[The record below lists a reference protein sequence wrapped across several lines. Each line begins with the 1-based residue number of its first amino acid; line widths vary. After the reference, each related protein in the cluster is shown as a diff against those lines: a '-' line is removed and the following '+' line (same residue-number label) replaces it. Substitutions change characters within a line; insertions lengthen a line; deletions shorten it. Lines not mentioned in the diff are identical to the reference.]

1 MKENITIGVLGIQGD
16 IEENLAATK
25 AVLQNMRIKGNV
37 EQVRYHEEVERVD
50 GLVLPGGE
58 STVVSTL
65 ASMQGGEG
73 GELFQTI
80 KKRVSEGMPTMGICA
95 GMILLSRRA
104 YDRVVGETKQK
115 LLGAL
120 DVVVERNAFGRQNES
135 FEVNLE
141 MPALGKNRLKAIFIR
156 APVVTEIGT
165 GVNILAELNGKIVA
179 VMQKNIIGTSFHPEL
194 SDDYRIHKHFVST
207 VLDFKKNKP
216 AR

>member
-1 MKENITIGVLGIQGD
+1 MKENITIGVRGIQGD

-25 AVLQNMRIKGNV
+25 VALQNMRIKGNV
-37 EQVRYHEEVERVD
+37 EQVRYHEEVEKVD

-65 ASMQGGEG
+65 ASMQGEG

-80 KKRVSEGMPTMGICA
+80 KKQVSEGMPIMGICA

-141 MPALGKNRLKAIFIR
+141 VPTLGKSRLKAIFIR
-156 APVVTEIGT
+156 APVVAEIGT
-165 GVNILAELNGKIVA
+165 GVNIMAELNGKIVA
-179 VMQKNIIGTSFHPEL
+179 VTQKNIIGTSFHPEL
-194 SDDYRIHKHFVST
+194 SDDYRIHKQFVST
-207 VLDFKKNKP
+207 VLNFKKNKP

>member
-1 MKENITIGVLGIQGD
+1 LKENITIGVLGIQGD

-25 AVLQNMRIKGNV
+25 VALQNMRIKGNV
-37 EQVRYHEEVERVD
+37 EQVRYHEEVEKVD

-65 ASMQGGEG
+65 ASMQGEG

-80 KKRVSEGMPTMGICA
+80 KKQVSEGMPIMGICA

-141 MPALGKNRLKAIFIR
+141 VPTLGKGRLKAIFIR
-156 APVVTEIGT
+156 APVVAEIGT

-194 SDDYRIHKHFVST
+194 SDDYRIHKQFVST
-207 VLDFKKNKP
+207 VLNFKKNKP

>member
-1 MKENITIGVLGIQGD
+1 LKENITIGVLGIQGD

-25 AVLQNMRIKGNV
+25 VALQNMRIKGNA
-37 EQVRYHEEVERVD
+37 EQVRYHEEVEKVD

-65 ASMQGGEG
+65 ASMQGEG

-80 KKRVSEGMPTMGICA
+80 KKQVSEGMPIMGICA

-141 MPALGKNRLKAIFIR
+141 VPTLGKGRLKAIFIR

-165 GVNILAELNGKIVA
+165 GVNIMAELNGKIVA
-179 VMQKNIIGTSFHPEL
+179 VTQKNIIGTSFHPEL
-194 SDDYRIHKHFVST
+194 SDDYRIHKQFVST
-207 VLDFKKNKP
+207 VLNFKKNKP

>member
-1 MKENITIGVLGIQGD
+1 LKENITIGVLGIQGD

-25 AVLQNMRIKGNV
+25 VALQNMRIKGNV
-37 EQVRYHEEVERVD
+37 EQVRYHEEVEKVD

-65 ASMQGGEG
+65 ASMQGEG

-80 KKRVSEGMPTMGICA
+80 KKQVSEGMPIMGICA

-141 MPALGKNRLKAIFIR
+141 VSTLGKSRLKAIFIR
-156 APVVTEIGT
+156 APVVAEIGT
-165 GVNILAELNGKIVA
+165 GVNIMAELNGKIVA
-179 VMQKNIIGTSFHPEL
+179 VTQKNIIGTSFHPEL
-194 SDDYRIHKHFVST
+194 SDDYRIHKQFVST
-207 VLDFKKNKP
+207 VLNFKKNKP

>member
-1 MKENITIGVLGIQGD
+1 LKENITIGVLGIQGD

-25 AVLQNMRIKGNV
+25 VALQNMRIKGNV
-37 EQVRYHEEVERVD
+37 EQVRYHEEVEKVD

-65 ASMQGGEG
+65 ASMQGEG

-80 KKRVSEGMPTMGICA
+80 KKRVSEGMPIMGICA

-141 MPALGKNRLKAIFIR
+141 VPTLGKGRLKAIFIR

-194 SDDYRIHKHFVST
+194 SDDYRIHKQFVST
-207 VLDFKKNKP
+207 VLNFKKNKP

>member
-37 EQVRYHEEVERVD
+37 EQVRYHEEVEKVD

-65 ASMQGGEG
+65 ASMQGEG

-80 KKRVSEGMPTMGICA
+80 KKQVSEGMPIMGICA

-141 MPALGKNRLKAIFIR
+141 VPTLGKSRLKAIFIR

-194 SDDYRIHKHFVST
+194 SDDDRIHKQFVST
-207 VLDFKKNKP
+207 VLNFKKNKP

>member
-25 AVLQNMRIKGNV
+25 VALQNMRIKGNV
-37 EQVRYHEEVERVD
+37 EQVRYHEEVEKVD

-58 STVVSTL
+58 STVASTL
-65 ASMQGGEG
+65 ASMQGEG

-80 KKRVSEGMPTMGICA
+80 KKRVSEGMPIMGICA

-194 SDDYRIHKHFVST
+194 SDDYRIHKQFVST
-207 VLDFKKNKP
+207 VLNFKKNKP

>member
-1 MKENITIGVLGIQGD
+1 LKENIAIGVLGIQGD

-25 AVLQNMRIKGNV
+25 VALQNMRIKGNV

-65 ASMQGGEG
+65 ASMQGEG

-80 KKRVSEGMPTMGICA
+80 KKRVSEGMPIMGICA

-115 LLGAL
+115 LLEAL

-165 GVNILAELNGKIVA
+165 GVNIMAELNGKIVA

-194 SDDYRIHKHFVST
+194 SDDYRIHKQFVST

>member
-1 MKENITIGVLGIQGD
+1 LKENITIGVLGIQGD

-37 EQVRYHEEVERVD
+37 EQVRYHEEVEKVD

-65 ASMQGGEG
+65 ASMQGEG

-80 KKRVSEGMPTMGICA
+80 KKRVSEGMPIMGICA

-179 VMQKNIIGTSFHPEL
+179 VTQKNIIGTSFHPEL
-194 SDDYRIHKHFVST
+194 SDDYRIHKQFVST
-207 VLDFKKNKP
+207 VLNFKKNRP

>member
-25 AVLQNMRIKGNV
+25 VALQNMRIKGNV
-37 EQVRYHEEVERVD
+37 EQVRYHEEVEKVD

-65 ASMQGGEG
+65 ASMQGEG

-80 KKRVSEGMPTMGICA
+80 KKQVSEGMPIMGICA

-135 FEVNLE
+135 FEVTLE
-141 MPALGKNRLKAIFIR
+141 VPTLGKGRLKAIFIR
-156 APVVTEIGT
+156 APVVAEIGI
-165 GVNILAELNGKIVA
+165 GVNIMAELNGKIVA
-179 VMQKNIIGTSFHPEL
+179 VTQKNIIGTSFHPEL
-194 SDDYRIHKHFVST
+194 SDDYRIHKQFVST
-207 VLDFKKNKP
+207 VLNFKKNKP

>member
-1 MKENITIGVLGIQGD
+1 LKENITIGVLGIQGD

-25 AVLQNMRIKGNV
+25 VALQNMRIKGNA
-37 EQVRYHEEVERVD
+37 EQVRYHEEVEKVD

-65 ASMQGGEG
+65 ASMQGEG

-80 KKRVSEGMPTMGICA
+80 KKQVSEGMPIMGICA

-141 MPALGKNRLKAIFIR
+141 VPTVGKSRLKAIFIR
-156 APVVTEIGT
+156 APVVAEIGT
-165 GVNILAELNGKIVA
+165 GVNIMAELNGKIVA
-179 VMQKNIIGTSFHPEL
+179 VTQKNIIGTSFHPEL
-194 SDDYRIHKHFVST
+194 SDDYRIHKQFVST
-207 VLDFKKNKP
+207 VLNFKKNKP

>member
-1 MKENITIGVLGIQGD
+1 LKENITIGVLGIQGD

-25 AVLQNMRIKGNV
+25 VALQNMRIKGIV
-37 EQVRYHEEVERVD
+37 EQVRYHDEVEKVD

-58 STVVSTL
+58 STVLSTL
-65 ASMQGGEG
+65 ASMQGEG

-80 KKRVSEGMPTMGICA
+80 KKQVSEGMPIMGICA

-135 FEVNLE
+135 FEVTLE
-141 MPALGKNRLKAIFIR
+141 VPTLGKGRLKAIFIR
-156 APVVTEIGT
+156 APVVAEIGI
-165 GVNILAELNGKIVA
+165 GVNIMAELNGKIVA
-179 VMQKNIIGTSFHPEL
+179 VTQKNIIGTSFHPEL
-194 SDDYRIHKHFVST
+194 SDDYRIHKQFVST
-207 VLDFKKNKP
+207 VLNFKKNKP

>member
-1 MKENITIGVLGIQGD
+1 LKENITIGVLGIQGD

-25 AVLQNMRIKGNV
+25 VALQNMRIKGNV
-37 EQVRYHEEVERVD
+37 EQVRYHEEVEKVD

-65 ASMQGGEG
+65 ASMQGEG

-80 KKRVSEGMPTMGICA
+80 KKRVSEGMPIMGICA

-141 MPALGKNRLKAIFIR
+141 VPTLGKGRLKAIFIR

-179 VMQKNIIGTSFHPEL
+179 VTQKNIIGTSFHPEL
-194 SDDYRIHKHFVST
+194 SDDYRIHKQFVST
-207 VLDFKKNKP
+207 VLNFKKNKP

>member
-1 MKENITIGVLGIQGD
+1 LKENITIGVLGIQGD

-25 AVLQNMRIKGNV
+25 VALQNMRIKGNV
-37 EQVRYHEEVERVD
+37 EQVRYHDEVEKVD

-58 STVVSTL
+58 STVLSTL
-65 ASMQGGEG
+65 ASMQGEG

-80 KKRVSEGMPTMGICA
+80 KKQVSEGMPIMGICA

-141 MPALGKNRLKAIFIR
+141 VPTLGKGRLKAIFIR
-156 APVVTEIGT
+156 APVVAEIGT

-194 SDDYRIHKHFVST
+194 SDDYRIHKQFVST
-207 VLDFKKNKP
+207 VLNFKKNKP

>member
-1 MKENITIGVLGIQGD
+1 LKENITIGVLGIQGD

-25 AVLQNMRIKGNV
+25 VALQNMRIKGNV

-65 ASMQGGEG
+65 ASMQGEG

-80 KKRVSEGMPTMGICA
+80 KKQVSEGMPIMGICA

-115 LLGAL
+115 LLEAL

-141 MPALGKNRLKAIFIR
+141 MPVLGKNILKAIFIR

-194 SDDYRIHKHFVST
+194 SDDYRIHKQFVST
-207 VLDFKKNKP
+207 VLNFKKNKP

>member
-1 MKENITIGVLGIQGD
+1 
-16 IEENLAATK
+16 
-25 AVLQNMRIKGNV
+25 MRIKGNV
-37 EQVRYHEEVERVD
+37 EQVRYHEEVEKVD

-65 ASMQGGEG
+65 ASMQGEG

-80 KKRVSEGMPTMGICA
+80 KKRVSEGMPIMGICA

-141 MPALGKNRLKAIFIR
+141 VPTLGKSRLKAIFIR
-156 APVVTEIGT
+156 APVVAEIGT
-165 GVNILAELNGKIVA
+165 GVNIMAELNGKIVA
-179 VMQKNIIGTSFHPEL
+179 VTQKNIIGTSFHPEL
-194 SDDYRIHKHFVST
+194 SDDYRIHKQFVST
-207 VLDFKKNKP
+207 VLNFKKNKP

>member
-1 MKENITIGVLGIQGD
+1 LKENITIGVLGIQGD

-37 EQVRYHEEVERVD
+37 EQVRYREEVERVD

-65 ASMQGGEG
+65 ASMQGEG

-80 KKRVSEGMPTMGICA
+80 KKQVSEGMPIMGICA

-194 SDDYRIHKHFVST
+194 SDDYRIHKQFVST

>member
-1 MKENITIGVLGIQGD
+1 
-16 IEENLAATK
+16 
-25 AVLQNMRIKGNV
+25 MRIKGNV
-37 EQVRYHEEVERVD
+37 EQVRYHEEVEKVD

-65 ASMQGGEG
+65 GSMQGEG

-80 KKRVSEGMPTMGICA
+80 KKRVSEGMPIMGICA

>member
-1 MKENITIGVLGIQGD
+1 LKENITIGVLGIQGD

-25 AVLQNMRIKGNV
+25 VALQNMKVKGNV
-37 EQVRYHEEVERVD
+37 EQVRYHEEVEKVD

-65 ASMQGGEG
+65 ASMQGEG

-80 KKRVSEGMPTMGICA
+80 KKQVSEGMPIMGICA

-115 LLGAL
+115 LLEAL

-141 MPALGKNRLKAIFIR
+141 VPTLGWNRR
-156 APVVTEIGT
+156 QYYG
-165 GVNILAELNGKIVA
+165 
-179 VMQKNIIGTSFHPEL
+179 
-194 SDDYRIHKHFVST
+194 
-207 VLDFKKNKP
+207 
-216 AR
+216 

>member
-1 MKENITIGVLGIQGD
+1 LKENITIGVLGIQGD

-25 AVLQNMRIKGNV
+25 VALQNMRIKGNV
-37 EQVRYHEEVERVD
+37 EQVRYHDEVEKVD

-58 STVVSTL
+58 STVLSTL
-65 ASMQGGEG
+65 ASMQGEG

-80 KKRVSEGMPTMGICA
+80 KKQVSEGMPIMGICA

-141 MPALGKNRLKAIFIR
+141 VPTLGKGRLKAIFIR

-179 VMQKNIIGTSFHPEL
+179 VTQKNIIGTSFHPEL
-194 SDDYRIHKHFVST
+194 SDDYRIHKQFVST
-207 VLDFKKNKP
+207 VLNFKKNKP

>member
-25 AVLQNMRIKGNV
+25 VALQNVRIKGNV
-37 EQVRYHEEVERVD
+37 EQVRYHEEVEKVD

-65 ASMQGGEG
+65 ASMQGEG

-80 KKRVSEGMPTMGICA
+80 KKQVSEGMPIMGICA

-194 SDDYRIHKHFVST
+194 SDDYRIHKQFVST
-207 VLDFKKNKP
+207 VLNFKKNKP

>member
-1 MKENITIGVLGIQGD
+1 LKENITIGVLGIQGD

-25 AVLQNMRIKGNV
+25 VALQNMRIKGNV
-37 EQVRYHEEVERVD
+37 EQVRYHDEVEKVD

-65 ASMQGGEG
+65 SSMQGEG

-80 KKRVSEGMPTMGICA
+80 KKRVSEGMPIMGICA

-141 MPALGKNRLKAIFIR
+141 VPTLGKGRLKAIFIR
-156 APVVTEIGT
+156 APVVAEIGT
-165 GVNILAELNGKIVA
+165 GVNIMAELNGKIVA

-194 SDDYRIHKHFVST
+194 SDDYRIHKQFVST
-207 VLDFKKNKP
+207 VLNFKKNKP

>member
-25 AVLQNMRIKGNV
+25 VALQNMRIKGNV

-65 ASMQGGEG
+65 ASMQGEG

-80 KKRVSEGMPTMGICA
+80 KKRVSEGMPIMGICA

-141 MPALGKNRLKAIFIR
+141 MPVLGKNILKAIFIR

-165 GVNILAELNGKIVA
+165 GVNIMAELNGKIVA

-194 SDDYRIHKHFVST
+194 SDDYRIHKQFVST

-216 AR
+216 ARQ

>member
-1 MKENITIGVLGIQGD
+1 LKENITIGVLGIQGD

-25 AVLQNMRIKGNV
+25 VALQNMRIKGNV
-37 EQVRYHEEVERVD
+37 EQVRYHEEVEKVD

-65 ASMQGGEG
+65 ASMQGEG

-80 KKRVSEGMPTMGICA
+80 KKQVSEGMPIMGICA

-141 MPALGKNRLKAIFIR
+141 VPTLGKGRLKAIFIR
-156 APVVTEIGT
+156 APVVAEIGT
-165 GVNILAELNGKIVA
+165 GVNIMAELNGKIVA
-179 VMQKNIIGTSFHPEL
+179 VTQKNIIGTSFHPEL
-194 SDDYRIHKHFVST
+194 SDDYRIHKQFVST
-207 VLDFKKNKP
+207 VLNFKKNKP
-216 AR
+216 AM

>member
-1 MKENITIGVLGIQGD
+1 MRENITIGVLGIQGD

-25 AVLQNMRIKGNV
+25 VALQNMRIKGNA
-37 EQVRYHEEVERVD
+37 EQVRYHEEVEKVD

-65 ASMQGGEG
+65 ASMQGEG

-80 KKRVSEGMPTMGICA
+80 KKQVSEGMPIMGICA

-141 MPALGKNRLKAIFIR
+141 VPTLGKSRLKAIFIR

-165 GVNILAELNGKIVA
+165 GVNIMAELNGKIVA
-179 VMQKNIIGTSFHPEL
+179 VTQKNIIGTSFHPEL
-194 SDDYRIHKHFVST
+194 SDDYRIHKQFVST
-207 VLDFKKNKP
+207 VLNFKKNKP

>member
-25 AVLQNMRIKGNV
+25 VALQNMKVKGNV
-37 EQVRYHEEVERVD
+37 EQVRYHEEVEKVD

-65 ASMQGGEG
+65 ASMQGEG

-80 KKRVSEGMPTMGICA
+80 KKQVSEGMPIMGICA

-141 MPALGKNRLKAIFIR
+141 MPTLGKNRLKAIFIR
-156 APVVTEIGT
+156 APVVVEIGT

-194 SDDYRIHKHFVST
+194 SDDYRIHKQFVST
-207 VLDFKKNKP
+207 VLNFKKNKP

>member
-25 AVLQNMRIKGNV
+25 VALQNMRIKGNV

-65 ASMQGGEG
+65 ASMQGEG

-80 KKRVSEGMPTMGICA
+80 KKRVSEGMPIMGICA
-95 GMILLSRRA
+95 GMIFLSRRA

-194 SDDYRIHKHFVST
+194 SDDYRIHKQFVST
-207 VLDFKKNKP
+207 VLNFKKNNL

>member
-25 AVLQNMRIKGNV
+25 VALQNMRIKGNV
-37 EQVRYHEEVERVD
+37 EQVRYHEEVEKVD

-65 ASMQGGEG
+65 ASMHGEG

-80 KKRVSEGMPTMGICA
+80 KKQVSEGMPIMGICA

-135 FEVNLE
+135 FEVTLE
-141 MPALGKNRLKAIFIR
+141 VPTLGKGRLKAIFIR
-156 APVVTEIGT
+156 APVVAEIGI
-165 GVNILAELNGKIVA
+165 GVNIMAELNGKIVA

-194 SDDYRIHKHFVST
+194 SDDYRIHKQFVST
-207 VLDFKKNKP
+207 VLNFKKNKP

>member
-1 MKENITIGVLGIQGD
+1 LKENITIGVLGIQGD
-16 IEENLAATK
+16 IEENLGATK
-25 AVLQNMRIKGNV
+25 VALQNLRVKGNV
-37 EQVRYHEEVERVD
+37 EQVRYHEEVEKVD

-65 ASMQGGEG
+65 ASMQGEG

-80 KKRVSEGMPTMGICA
+80 KKRVSEGMPIMGICA

-141 MPALGKNRLKAIFIR
+141 MPTLGKNRLKAIFIR
-156 APVVTEIGT
+156 APVVAEIGT

-179 VMQKNIIGTSFHPEL
+179 VIQKNIIGTSFHPEL
-194 SDDYRIHKHFVST
+194 SDDCRIHKQFVSA
-207 VLDFKKNKP
+207 VLNFKKNKP

>member
-1 MKENITIGVLGIQGD
+1 LKENITIGVLGIQGD

-25 AVLQNMRIKGNV
+25 VALQNMRIKGNV
-37 EQVRYHEEVERVD
+37 EQVRYHEEVEKVD

-65 ASMQGGEG
+65 ASMQGEG

-80 KKRVSEGMPTMGICA
+80 KKQVSEGMPIMGICA

-141 MPALGKNRLKAIFIR
+141 VPTLGKSRLKAIFIR
-156 APVVTEIGT
+156 APVVAEIGT
-165 GVNILAELNGKIVA
+165 GVNIMAELNGKIVA
-179 VMQKNIIGTSFHPEL
+179 VTQKNIIGTSFHPEL
-194 SDDYRIHKHFVST
+194 SDDYRIHKQFVST
-207 VLDFKKNKP
+207 VLNFKKNKP

>member
-1 MKENITIGVLGIQGD
+1 LKENITIGVLGIQGD

-25 AVLQNMRIKGNV
+25 VALQNMRIKGNV
-37 EQVRYHEEVERVD
+37 EQVRYHEEVEKVD

-65 ASMQGGEG
+65 ASMQGEG

-80 KKRVSEGMPTMGICA
+80 KKQVSEGMPIMGICA

-141 MPALGKNRLKAIFIR
+141 VPTLGKGRLKAIFIR
-156 APVVTEIGT
+156 APVVAEIGT
-165 GVNILAELNGKIVA
+165 GVNIMAELNGKIVA
-179 VMQKNIIGTSFHPEL
+179 VTQKNIIGTSFHPEL
-194 SDDYRIHKHFVST
+194 SDDYRIHKQFVST
-207 VLDFKKNKP
+207 VLNFKKNKA

>member
-1 MKENITIGVLGIQGD
+1 LKENITIGVLGIQGD

-25 AVLQNMRIKGNV
+25 VALQDMRIKGNV
-37 EQVRYHEEVERVD
+37 EQVRYHEEVEKVD

-65 ASMQGGEG
+65 GSMQGEG

-80 KKRVSEGMPTMGICA
+80 KKQVSEGMPIMGICA

-141 MPALGKNRLKAIFIR
+141 VSTLGKSRLKAIFIR
-156 APVVTEIGT
+156 AHVVAEIGT
-165 GVNILAELNGKIVA
+165 GVNIMAELNGKIVA
-179 VMQKNIIGTSFHPEL
+179 VTQKNIIGTSFHPEL
-194 SDDYRIHKHFVST
+194 SDDYRIHKQFVST
-207 VLDFKKNKP
+207 VLNFKKNKP

>member
-1 MKENITIGVLGIQGD
+1 LKENITIGVLGIQGD

-25 AVLQNMRIKGNV
+25 VALQNMRIKGNA
-37 EQVRYHEEVERVD
+37 EQVRYHEEVEKVD

-65 ASMQGGEG
+65 ASMQGEG

-80 KKRVSEGMPTMGICA
+80 KKQVSEGMPIMGICA

-141 MPALGKNRLKAIFIR
+141 VPTLGKGRLKAIFIR
-156 APVVTEIGT
+156 APVVAEIGT
-165 GVNILAELNGKIVA
+165 GVNIMAELNGKIVA
-179 VMQKNIIGTSFHPEL
+179 VTQKNIIGTSFHPEL
-194 SDDYRIHKHFVST
+194 SDDYRIHKQFVST
-207 VLDFKKNKP
+207 VLNFKKNKP

>member
-1 MKENITIGVLGIQGD
+1 LKENITIGVLGIQGD

-25 AVLQNMRIKGNV
+25 VALQNMRIKGNV
-37 EQVRYHEEVERVD
+37 EQVRYHEEVEKVD

-65 ASMQGGEG
+65 ASMQGEG

-80 KKRVSEGMPTMGICA
+80 KKQVSEGMPIMGICA

-141 MPALGKNRLKAIFIR
+141 VPTLGKGRLKAIFIR

-179 VMQKNIIGTSFHPEL
+179 VTQKNIIGTSFHPEL
-194 SDDYRIHKHFVST
+194 SDDDRIHKQFVST

-216 AR
+216 AK

>member
-1 MKENITIGVLGIQGD
+1 LKENITIGVLGIQGD

-37 EQVRYHEEVERVD
+37 EHVRYHEEVERVD

-65 ASMQGGEG
+65 ASMQGEG
-73 GELFQTI
+73 GEFFQTI
-80 KKRVSEGMPTMGICA
+80 KKRVSEGMPIMGICA

-141 MPALGKNRLKAIFIR
+141 VPTLGKSRLKALFIR

-194 SDDYRIHKHFVST
+194 SDDYRIHKQFVST
-207 VLDFKKNKP
+207 VLNFKKNKS

>member
-1 MKENITIGVLGIQGD
+1 LKENITIGVLGIQGD

-25 AVLQNMRIKGNV
+25 VALQNMRIKGNV
-37 EQVRYHEEVERVD
+37 EQVRYHDEVEKVD

-58 STVVSTL
+58 STVLSTL
-65 ASMQGGEG
+65 ASMQGEG

-80 KKRVSEGMPTMGICA
+80 KKQVSEGMPIMGICA

-141 MPALGKNRLKAIFIR
+141 VPTLGKGRLKAIFIR
-156 APVVTEIGT
+156 APVVAEIGT
-165 GVNILAELNGKIVA
+165 GVNIMAELNGKIVA
-179 VMQKNIIGTSFHPEL
+179 VTQKNIIGTSFHPEL
-194 SDDYRIHKHFVST
+194 SDDYRIHKQFVST
-207 VLDFKKNKP
+207 VLNFKKNKP

>member
-1 MKENITIGVLGIQGD
+1 LKENITIGVLGIQGD

-25 AVLQNMRIKGNV
+25 VALQNMRIKGNV
-37 EQVRYHEEVERVD
+37 EQVRYHEEVEKVD

-65 ASMQGGEG
+65 ASMQGEG

-80 KKRVSEGMPTMGICA
+80 KKRVSEGMPMMGICA

-141 MPALGKNRLKAIFIR
+141 VPTLGKNRLKAIFIR

-194 SDDYRIHKHFVST
+194 SDDYRIHKQFVST
-207 VLDFKKNKP
+207 VLNFKKNKP
-216 AR
+216 ARQ